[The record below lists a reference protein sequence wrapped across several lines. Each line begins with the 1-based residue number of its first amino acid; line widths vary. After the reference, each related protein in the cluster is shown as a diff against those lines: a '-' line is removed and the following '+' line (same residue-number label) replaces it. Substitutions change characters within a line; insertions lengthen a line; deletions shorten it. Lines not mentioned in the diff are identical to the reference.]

1 VGIVLSDNE
10 RRSDYLYKFADLAL
24 YEAKKEGSQQIK
36 VFRQWM
42 LQRLQESRTL
52 EHDMALAIDNNEFVV
67 YYQPIVDSF
76 SNEIYGYEALI
87 RWIHPVKGILSPD
100 YFISVAEKTGM
111 INEIGKMCLSLP
123 AGKRFP
129 GRFRQGSL

>member
-1 VGIVLSDNE
+1 
-10 RRSDYLYKFADLAL
+10 
-24 YEAKKEGSQQIK
+24 
-36 VFRQWM
+36 M
-42 LQRLQESRTL
+42 LQKLQESRTL
-52 EHDMALAIDNNEFVV
+52 EHDMALAIDNHEFVV

-111 INEIGKMCLSLP
+111 INQIGKNVLELACREAVS
-123 AGKRFP
+123 
-129 GRFRQGSL
+129 GRFRQGSLLTSHPFSWARNPLRRWYSPS

>member
-10 RRSDYLYKFADLAL
+10 RALIIFTNLPIWRSTRQ
-24 YEAKKEGSQQIK
+24 KEGSQQIK

-52 EHDMALAIDNNEFVV
+52 EHDMALAIDHNEFVV

-87 RWIHPVKGILSPD
+87 RWIHPVKGILAPD
-100 YFISVAEKTGM
+100 YFISVAEKRG
-111 INEIGKMCLSLP
+111 
-123 AGKRFP
+123 
-129 GRFRQGSL
+129 